1 MKMIWNAFKIA
12 FSMYSKIPMP
22 KTEWNKKNMK
32 YALCFFPTVGISI
45 LALVMLWNFISLN
58 LQIGYILHTAILVVI
73 PVLVTGGIHLD
84 GFLDTMDALSSYQ
97 PIERRLE
104 ILKDPHTG
112 AFAII
117 SAVTYFILY
126 FGAWSEAGGESLI
139 ILSIG
144 FVLSRSL
151 SALSIVI
158 FPCAKNSGLA
168 ATFSDASDKDKVKYS
183 MVFYILICTLL
194 MLFIN
199 VLLGGICVITALIVF
214 IYYKVMSK
222 KNFGG
227 ITGDLAGYFL
237 QICELA
243 MALSVVFI
251 EKLFL

>member
-1 MKMIWNAFKIA
+1 MIWNSFKIA

-22 KTEWNKKNMK
+22 KTDWNKRNMK
-32 YALCFFPTVGISI
+32 YALCFFPVVGLAI
-45 LALVMLWNFISLN
+45 LALVMLWNYISLN
-58 LQIGYILHTAILVVI
+58 LEIGNILHTAILVVI
-73 PVLVTGGIHLD
+73 PILVTGGIHLD

-97 PIERRLE
+97 PIEKKLE

-117 SAVTYFILY
+117 SAITYFILY
-126 FGAWSEAGGESLI
+126 FGAWSEVHGDALI

-144 FVLSRSL
+144 FILSRAL
-151 SALSIVI
+151 SGLSIVI
-158 FPCAKNSGLA
+158 FPCAKNSGLVA
-168 ATFSDASDKDKVKYS
+168 MFSDAAEKDKVKYS
-183 MVFYILICTLL
+183 MLFYIFICTLL

-199 VLLGGICVITALIVF
+199 IFLGGICVITALLVF

-222 KNFGG
+222 KEFGG

-237 QICELA
+237 QICELI

>member
-1 MKMIWNAFKIA
+1 MWDAFKIA

-22 KTEWNKKNMK
+22 KTDWNKKSMK
-32 YALCFFPTVGISI
+32 YALCFFPAVGIAI
-45 LALVMLWNFISLN
+45 LILTMLWNYISIN
-58 LQIGYILHTAILVVI
+58 FQMGDIMHTAILVVI
-73 PVLVTGGIHLD
+73 PILVTGGIHLD

-97 PIERRLE
+97 PTEKKLE

-117 SAVTYFILY
+117 SAITYFILY
-126 FGAWSEAGGESLI
+126 FGVWSEVQGKALI

-144 FVLSRSL
+144 FIISRALSG
-151 SALSIVI
+151 LSIVT

-168 ATFSDASDKDKVKYS
+168 ATFSDAAEKNRVKYT
-183 MVFYILICTLL
+183 MIGYIFICTII

-199 VLLGGICVITALIVF
+199 LILGGICVITALLVF

-237 QICELA
+237 QMCELL
-243 MALSVVFI
+243 MALSVVFAQKI
-251 EKLFL
+251 FL

>member
-1 MKMIWNAFKIA
+1 MWDAFKIA

-22 KTEWNKKNMK
+22 KTDWNKKNMK
-32 YALCFFPTVGISI
+32 YALCFFPAVGMEI
-45 LALVMLWNFISLN
+45 LALVMLWNYISVN
-58 LQIGYILHTAILVVI
+58 LKIGDIMHTAILVAI
-73 PVLVTGGIHLD
+73 PILVTGGIHLD

-97 PIERRLE
+97 PIEKKLE

-117 SAVTYFILY
+117 SAITYFIIY
-126 FGAWSEAGGESLI
+126 FGVWSEVQGKALI

-144 FVLSRSL
+144 FILSR
-151 SALSIVI
+151 ALSGLSVVT

-168 ATFSDASDKDKVKYS
+168 ATFSDAAEKNKVKCT
-183 MVFYILICTLL
+183 MIGYIFICTLI

-199 VLLGGICVITALIVF
+199 VILGGICVITAFIVF
-214 IYYKVMSK
+214 IYYKAMSK

-237 QICELA
+237 QICELV
-243 MALSVVFI
+243 MALSVVFA
-251 EKLFL
+251 EKIFL

>member
-1 MKMIWNAFKIA
+1 MWDAFKIA

-22 KTEWNKKNMK
+22 KTDWNKKNMK
-32 YALCFFPTVGISI
+32 YALCFFPVVGIAI
-45 LALVMLWNFISLN
+45 LALVMLWNYISVN
-58 LQIGYILHTAILVVI
+58 LQMGNIMHTAILVVI
-73 PVLVTGGIHLD
+73 PILVTGGIHLD

-97 PIERRLE
+97 PMEKRLE

-126 FGAWSEAGGESLI
+126 FGVWSEVQGKALI

-144 FVLSRSL
+144 FVLSRTL
-151 SALSIVI
+151 SGLSIVI

-168 ATFSDASDKDKVKYS
+168 ATFSDAAEKNKVKYV
-183 MVFYILICTLL
+183 MIVYIFICTLI

-199 VLLGGICVITALIVF
+199 VLLGGICVTTAFIVF

-222 KNFGG
+222 NNFGG

-237 QICELA
+237 QICELL
-243 MALSVVFI
+243 MALSVVFV
-251 EKLFL
+251 EKIFL

>member
-1 MKMIWNAFKIA
+1 MIWNSFKIA

-22 KTEWNKKNMK
+22 KTDWNKRNMK
-32 YALCFFPTVGISI
+32 YALCFFPVVGLAI
-45 LALVMLWNFISLN
+45 LALVMLWNYISLN
-58 LQIGYILHTAILVVI
+58 LKIGNILHTAILVVI
-73 PVLVTGGIHLD
+73 PILVTGGIHLD

-97 PIERRLE
+97 PIEKKLE

-117 SAVTYFILY
+117 SAITYFILY
-126 FGAWSEAGGESLI
+126 FGAWSEVHGDALI

-144 FVLSRSL
+144 FILSRAL
-151 SALSIVI
+151 SGLSIVI
-158 FPCAKNSGLA
+158 FPCAKNSGLVA
-168 ATFSDASDKDKVKYS
+168 MFSDAAEKDKVKYS
-183 MVFYILICTLL
+183 MLFYIFICTLL

-199 VLLGGICVITALIVF
+199 IFLGGICVITALLVF

-222 KNFGG
+222 KEFGG

-237 QICELA
+237 QICELI

>member
-1 MKMIWNAFKIA
+1 MMWDAFKIA

-22 KTEWNKKNMK
+22 KTDWNKKNMK
-32 YALCFFPTVGISI
+32 YALCFFPAVGIAI
-45 LALVMLWNFISLN
+45 LALVMLWNYISVN
-58 LQIGYILHTAILVVI
+58 LQIGDIMHTAILVAI
-73 PVLVTGGIHLD
+73 PILVTGGIHLD

-97 PIERRLE
+97 PMEKKLE

-117 SAVTYFILY
+117 GAVTYFTVY
-126 FGAWSEAGGESLI
+126 FGVWSEVHGKALI

-144 FVLSRSL
+144 FILSR
-151 SALSIVI
+151 ALSGLSVVT

-168 ATFSDASDKDKVKYS
+168 ATFSDAAEKNKVKYT
-183 MVFYILICTLL
+183 MIGYIFICTLI

-199 VLLGGICVITALIVF
+199 VILGGICVTTAFIVF
-214 IYYKVMSK
+214 IYYKTMSK

-237 QICELA
+237 QMCELL

-251 EKLFL
+251 EKIFL

>member
-1 MKMIWNAFKIA
+1 MWDSFKIA

-22 KTEWNKKNMK
+22 KTDWNKKNMK
-32 YALCFFPTVGISI
+32 YALCFFPVVGIAI
-45 LALVMLWNFISLN
+45 LILTILWNYISVN
-58 LQIGYILHTAILVVI
+58 LQMGDIMHTAILVVI
-73 PVLVTGGIHLD
+73 PILVTGGIHLD

-97 PIERRLE
+97 PIEKKLE

-126 FGAWSEAGGESLI
+126 FGVWSEVQGKALI

-144 FVLSRSL
+144 FILSRAL
-151 SALSIVI
+151 SGLSIVI

-168 ATFSDASDKDKVKYS
+168 AAFSEAAEKNKVKYT
-183 MVFYILICTLL
+183 MIGYIFICTLI

-199 VLLGGICVITALIVF
+199 ILLGGICVITAFIVF

-237 QICELA
+237 QMCELL

-251 EKLFL
+251 EKIFL